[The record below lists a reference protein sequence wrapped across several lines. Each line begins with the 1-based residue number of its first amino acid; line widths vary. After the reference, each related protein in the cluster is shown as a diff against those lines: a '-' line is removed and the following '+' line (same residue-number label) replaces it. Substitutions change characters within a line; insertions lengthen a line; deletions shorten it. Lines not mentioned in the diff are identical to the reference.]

1 MQQHQIRNT
10 LLLVLGA
17 LIWGVAFVAQAVGS
31 GYVGA
36 YTFLA
41 CRSWLACVFLAG
53 LILVRR
59 RLARRFQARPA
70 ASAVPDRRKALLGGI
85 LCGVFLFAASAAQ
98 QMAVGTV
105 STAKASFLTALY
117 IVLVP
122 LAGFFT
128 GNRPGRRI
136 WLCIGVSVAGLYL
149 LCMAGQDTLS
159 LSGGEW
165 QLLLAALLFAVQI
178 LLVGRYSP
186 HADGVELSFF
196 QFATVSVLSTLF
208 TFVFE
213 RPTWQQ
219 IAGAAGAILYCGI
232 LSSGIGYTLQIIGQR
247 GLGPTIASLAMCL
260 ESVFGALSGWL
271 MLGQKLTLTELT
283 GCVLMFAAIVGT
295 TVAERPSR
303 KTGRKDT
310 SEAAE

>member
-1 MQQHQIRNT
+1 MHSHQVRNT

-41 CRSWLACVFLAG
+41 CRSWLACIFLAG
-53 LILVRR
+53 LWLVRR
-59 RLARRFQARPA
+59 QLGKRYRARPA
-70 ASAVPDRRKALLGGI
+70 GSPPPRFAAIRGGV

-98 QMAVGTV
+98 QMGVGTV

-122 LAGFFT
+122 LAGVFT
-128 GNRPGRRI
+128 RNRPGWRI
-136 WLCIGVSVAGLYL
+136 WLCIAASVAGLYL
-149 LCMAGQDTLS
+149 LCMAGRDTLS

-186 HADGVELSFF
+186 RADGVALSFW
-196 QFATVSVLSTLF
+196 QFLTVSVLSTVFL
-208 TFVFE
+208 FVFE
-213 RPTWQQ
+213 QPTWQQ
-219 IAGAAGAILYCGI
+219 VAGAAGAILYCGI
-232 LSSGIGYTLQIIGQR
+232 LSSGVGYTLQIIGQR
-247 GLGPTIASLAMCL
+247 DLDPTIASLAMCL

-271 MLGQKLTLTELT
+271 LLGQSLT
-283 GCVLMFAAIVGT
+283 GVELAGCALMFAAIVGST
-295 TVAERPSR
+295 LATSPKKPAKPQ
-303 KTGRKDT
+303 KDAT
-310 SEAAE
+310 

>member
-1 MQQHQIRNT
+1 MHSHQVRNT

-31 GYVGA
+31 GFVGA

-41 CRSWLACVFLAG
+41 CRSWLACIFLAG
-53 LILVRR
+53 LWLVRR
-59 RLARRFQARPA
+59 QLGKRVHARPA
-70 ASAVPDRRKALLGGI
+70 GSPPRFAAIRGGV

-122 LAGFFT
+122 LAGVFT
-128 GNRPGRRI
+128 RNRPGWRI
-136 WLCIGVSVAGLYL
+136 WLCIAVSVAGLYL
-149 LCMAGQDTLS
+149 LCMAGRDTLS

-186 HADGVELSFF
+186 QADGVALSFW
-196 QFATVSVLSTLF
+196 QFFTVSVLSTVFL
-208 TFVFE
+208 FVFE
-213 RPTWQQ
+213 QPTWQQ
-219 IAGAAGAILYCGI
+219 VAGAAGAILYCGI
-232 LSSGIGYTLQIIGQR
+232 LSSGVGYTLQIIGQR
-247 GLGPTIASLAMCL
+247 DLDPTIASLAMCL

-271 MLGQKLTLTELT
+271 LLGQSLT
-283 GCVLMFAAIVGT
+283 GVELAGCALMFAAIVGST
-295 TVAERPSR
+295 LATSPKKPAKPQ
-303 KTGRKDT
+303 KD
-310 SEAAE
+310 AA

>member
-1 MQQHQIRNT
+1 MHSHQVRNT

-41 CRSWLACVFLAG
+41 CRSWLACIFLAG
-53 LILVRR
+53 LWLVRR
-59 RLARRFQARPA
+59 QLGKRYRARPA
-70 ASAVPDRRKALLGGI
+70 GSPPPRFAAIRGGV

-98 QMAVGTV
+98 QMGVGTV

-122 LAGFFT
+122 LAGVFT
-128 GNRPGRRI
+128 RNRPGWRI
-136 WLCIGVSVAGLYL
+136 WLCIAASVAGLYL
-149 LCMAGQDTLS
+149 LCMAGRDTLS

-186 HADGVELSFF
+186 RADGVALSFW
-196 QFATVSVLSTLF
+196 QFLTVSVLSTVFL
-208 TFVFE
+208 FVFE
-213 RPTWQQ
+213 QPTWQQ
-219 IAGAAGAILYCGI
+219 VAGAAGAILYCGI
-232 LSSGIGYTLQIIGQR
+232 LSSGVGYTLQIIGQR
-247 GLGPTIASLAMCL
+247 DLDPTIASLAMCL

-271 MLGQKLTLTELT
+271 LLGQSLTGVELT
-283 GCVLMFAAIVGT
+283 GCALMFAAIVGST
-295 TVAERPSR
+295 LATSPKKPAKPQ
-303 KTGRKDT
+303 KD
-310 SEAAE
+310 AA

>member
-41 CRSWLACVFLAG
+41 CRSWLACIFLAG
-53 LILVRR
+53 LWLVRR
-59 RLARRFQARPA
+59 QLGKRYRARPA
-70 ASAVPDRRKALLGGI
+70 GSPPPRFAAIRGGV

-98 QMAVGTV
+98 QMGVGTV

-122 LAGFFT
+122 LAGVFT
-128 GNRPGRRI
+128 RNRPGWRI
-136 WLCIGVSVAGLYL
+136 WLCIAASVAGLYL
-149 LCMAGQDTLS
+149 LCMAGRDTLS

-186 HADGVELSFF
+186 RADGVALSFW
-196 QFATVSVLSTLF
+196 QFLTVSVLSTVCMFLF
-208 TFVFE
+208 E
-213 RPTWQQ
+213 QPTLAQFQ
-219 IAGAAGAILYCGI
+219 GAAVSVLYCGVM
-232 LSSGIGYTLQIIGQR
+232 SSGVAYTLQIVGQKE
-247 GLGPTIASLAMCL
+247 LDPTIASLAMCL
-260 ESVFGALSGWL
+260 ESVFSALAGWL
-271 MLGQKLTLTELT
+271 ILGQTLTPPELA
-283 GCVLMFAAIVGT
+283 GCALMFAAIV
-295 TVAERPSR
+295 ASQLPD
-303 KTGRKDT
+303 KKH
-310 SEAAE
+310 